1 MDIREIMYDALSTEC
16 PLIHNNRLNAVLDV
30 AEGLRNSKNM
40 TLSAIGRHL
49 VGNTRLKH
57 KIKKV
62 DRCLGNKQLHSELGE
77 LYKGL
82 SSFVFEYVASV
93 KEINIVIDLCYLK
106 DDRCIQMLSAQL
118 CTKGRA
124 LPMYQ
129 EVFREGELKGRV
141 KSFMENLSKII
152 PKDKKVIVIMD
163 AGFYVEWFKT
173 IEELDWKWIC
183 RIRQGK
189 DIKLDT
195 IWMTI
200 KEFVPQVSMKTAE
213 YKEVLLTKKHE
224 YRCRLITTR
233 RKLKGRKQKISRN
246 RTTSKAANGNYSSAA
261 KEPWILA
268 TNLSAEECKAVNVV
282 LLYSKRMQI
291 EETFRDI
298 KSPQFGLAGRYVRT
312 MDIYRWATLMLLA
325 SMVIICYWVIG
336 VIGHSQGMQR
346 IFQPNTVK
354 DKRIYSYFT
363 LGKFIIEFNK
373 LGEISYSDKLL
384 TDIIREE
391 LKRA

>member
-261 KEPWILA
+261 KEP
-268 TNLSAEECKAVNVV
+268 
-282 LLYSKRMQI
+282 M
-291 EETFRDI
+291 
-298 KSPQFGLAGRYVRT
+298 
-312 MDIYRWATLMLLA
+312 
-325 SMVIICYWVIG
+325 
-336 VIGHSQGMQR
+336 
-346 IFQPNTVK
+346 
-354 DKRIYSYFT
+354 
-363 LGKFIIEFNK
+363 
-373 LGEISYSDKLL
+373 
-384 TDIIREE
+384 
-391 LKRA
+391 

>member
-1 MDIREIMYDALSTEC
+1 MDIKEIMYEALETNC
-16 PLIHNNRLNAVLDV
+16 PLIHNSRLNAVLDV
-30 AEGLRNSKNM
+30 AEGLSNSKNM
-40 TLSAIGRHL
+40 TLSAMGRHL
-49 VGNTRLKH
+49 VGNARLKH

-62 DRCLGNKQLHSELGE
+62 DRCLGNEQLHAELGE

-82 SSFVFEYVASV
+82 ASFVFEYVASIREV
-93 KEINIVIDLCYLK
+93 NIVVDLCYLK

-124 LPMYQ
+124 LPLYQ
-129 EVFREGELKGRV
+129 EIFREGELKGRV
-141 KSFMENLSKII
+141 QGFMEKLNEII

-163 AGFYVEWFKT
+163 AGFYVEWFRS
-173 IEELDWKWIC
+173 IERLGWKWVC

-189 DIKLDT
+189 GIKLDGV
-195 IWMTI
+195 WMSV
-200 KEFVPQVSMKTAE
+200 KEFIPRIGTKTTE
-213 YKEVLLTKKHE
+213 YKEVLVTQKHE
-224 YRCRLITTR
+224 HRCRLITTR
-233 RKLKGRKQKISRN
+233 RKLKGRKQKVSRN
-246 RTTSKAANGNYSSAA
+246 VTTSKTANGNYSNAA
-261 KEPWILA
+261 REPWILA
-268 TNLSAEECKAVNVV
+268 TNLECKAVNVV

-298 KSPQFGLAGRYVRT
+298 KSPQFGLGGRYVRT
-312 MDIYRWATLMLLA
+312 MNIYRWATLMLLA
-325 SMVIICYWVIG
+325 TIVIICYWIIG
-336 VIGHSQGMQR
+336 VIGHSQGMQK

-373 LGEISYSDKLL
+373 LDKISYVDKLL
-384 TDIIREE
+384 PDIIREE